1 MERVAGIEPATSSL
15 PRKCSTTELHKQG
28 GNRRGDRPALR
39 KGKVGSLG
47 ELISCWIRPEIVST
61 TQVSLPHAFSH
72 CVADCISPP
81 PSVKRILGKNFRGFC
96 PFRHPLIFVVGKCWR
111 GEIISGDA
119 VPKPV
124 LRGPVRPIRWRLA
137 QEREQGNHGFLL
149 QSQRCYECSGM
160 LCQWLPP
167 P

>member
-1 MERVAGIEPATSSL
+1 MELVAGIEPATSSL

-61 TQVSLPHAFSH
+61 TRVSLPHAFSH

-81 PSVKRILGKNFRGFC
+81 PSVKRILGKNFREI
-96 PFRHPLIFVVGKCWR
+96 FRGLHTHR
-111 GEIISGDA
+111 
-119 VPKPV
+119 
-124 LRGPVRPIRWRLA
+124 
-137 QEREQGNHGFLL
+137 HGL
-149 QSQRCYECSGM
+149 QM
-160 LCQWLPP
+160 QWLPSFGRQNYIRRRRTRAKPVRASPAKPAPAGSGTGTRNPRISP
-167 P
+167 PVKADE